1 MEIIFFENVNF
12 KYYDK
17 FSYNIFIEIEQKILL
32 SAFKV
37 IFEKTFNQN
46 GYSEI
51 NFINLLT
58 TENLLN
64 TANKLV
70 HFGWKNEAIPVTTS
84 KKSKIRRFFD
94 AIFG

>member
-1 MEIIFFENVNF
+1 MLN
-12 KYYDK
+12 
-17 FSYNIFIEIEQKILL
+17 
-32 SAFKV
+32 AFKE
-37 IFEKTFNQN
+37 IFEKTLNQN
-46 GYSEI
+46 GYTEV
-51 NFINLLT
+51 NFIDLLT

-70 HFGWKNEAIPVTTS
+70 HFGWKKEAIPVTSS